1 MSRKTTNSFE
11 STQEDSSSQ
20 ITDVQ
25 AKLDQ
30 SQRQIV
36 STLDDLHRD
45 TRTKFAAIKQSLCAK
60 INNNELRYLQRHA
73 FLIESIDALRSLITH
88 QSIEMNGHFQIVNK
102 TYKDTSEAMDE
113 AFRAQFTSL
122 TSRIENIGKYEL
134 DLLLLLIFLDAL

>member
-36 STLDDLHRD
+36 STLDDSHRD

-88 QSIEMNGHFQIVNK
+88 QSIETNGHFQIVNK